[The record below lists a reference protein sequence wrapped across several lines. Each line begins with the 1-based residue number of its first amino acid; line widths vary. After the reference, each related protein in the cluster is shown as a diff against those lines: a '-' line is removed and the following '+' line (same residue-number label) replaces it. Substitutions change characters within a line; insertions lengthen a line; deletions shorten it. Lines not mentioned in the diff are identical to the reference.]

1 PLQHYP
7 ASQSLKIINECF
19 KLPRKK
25 QQAAKVRVTLNLNVV
40 WPWLWQMANWIG
52 FGSDTSMLSSTDKGE
67 FMAIIAE
74 HLACPIHQYEAVHFN
89 SVFLICFRRN
99 VLFLFVKLVN
109 HASNI
114 FKLSAVKLISSTM
127 F

>member
-1 PLQHYP
+1 PVQHYP
-7 ASQSLKIINECF
+7 ASQSLKIINEWF

-25 QQAAKVRVTLNLNVV
+25 QQAAKVGATLNLNVV
-40 WPWLWQMANWIG
+40 WLWQLANWIG
-52 FGSDTSMLSSTDKGE
+52 FGSATSMLSSTDKSE
-67 FMAIIAE
+67 FLAIIAE
-74 HLACPIHQYEAVHFN
+74 HLACPVHQYEAVHFN
-89 SVFLICFRRN
+89 SFFLICFCRN